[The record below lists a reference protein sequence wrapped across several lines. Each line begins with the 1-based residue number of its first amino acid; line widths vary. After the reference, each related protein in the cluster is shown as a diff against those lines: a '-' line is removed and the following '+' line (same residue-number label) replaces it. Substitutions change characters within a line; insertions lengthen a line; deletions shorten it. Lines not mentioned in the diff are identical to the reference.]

1 MGVNLEGR
9 EYVIEQLVD
18 GVPLGNHFNCRSG
31 KFTSTVERE
40 TRFRDAGEAESVI
53 REFGLSEMAKVSRCV
68 REFR

>member
-31 KFTSTVERE
+31 KFTSVDGRE
-40 TRFRDAGEAESVI
+40 SRFRDAGEAASVI
-53 REFGLSEMAKVSRCV
+53 REFGLSGEAKVSRRV
-68 REFR
+68 KEFR